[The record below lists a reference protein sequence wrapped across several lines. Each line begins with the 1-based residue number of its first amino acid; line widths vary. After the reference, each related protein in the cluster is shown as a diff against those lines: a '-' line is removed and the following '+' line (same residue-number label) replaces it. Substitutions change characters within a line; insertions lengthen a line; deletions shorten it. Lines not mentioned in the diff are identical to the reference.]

1 MQRSAVQDSM
11 VVDKPWH
18 NGHVQ
23 LLTLLLCGA
32 NGGMYIQVAADGIYV
47 VSFVLCVCVCVCVCA
62 YTRCRV
68 SIQRLYIHAN
78 VTKNFSHDCACLLRS
93 AYLPHV
99 QFLAIDKTL
108 ILLVDCPRFDLTASN
123 HKA

>member
-23 LLTLLLCGA
+23 LFTLLLCGA

-47 VSFVLCVCVCVCVCA
+47 VSFVLCVCVCVCA
-62 YTRCRV
+62 YTCCRV
-68 SIQRLYIHAN
+68 SIQRLLYPC
-78 VTKNFSHDCACLLRS
+78 KR
-93 AYLPHV
+93 YKE
-99 QFLAIDKTL
+99 FLT
-108 ILLVDCPRFDLTASN
+108 
-123 HKA
+123 

>member
-1 MQRSAVQDSM
+1 M

-47 VSFVLCVCVCVCVCA
+47 VSFVLCVCVCVHIHVAECQ
-62 YTRCRV
+62 YRGF
-68 SIQRLYIHAN
+68 YIHAN